1 MELGNYQL
9 PKRAMQVNN
18 NRRIK
23 KVISELPKYFAME
36 TNQKIKDQTKDPYP
50 KTTQETLL
58 KNVNEN
64 PKETSVI
71 VICVLELYAKHQKIL
86 NG

>member
-1 MELGNYQL
+1 MELVNYQL

-36 TNQKIKDQTKDPYP
+36 TNQKTKDPYP

-71 VICVLELYAKHQKIL
+71 VICVLELYAKHQNIL